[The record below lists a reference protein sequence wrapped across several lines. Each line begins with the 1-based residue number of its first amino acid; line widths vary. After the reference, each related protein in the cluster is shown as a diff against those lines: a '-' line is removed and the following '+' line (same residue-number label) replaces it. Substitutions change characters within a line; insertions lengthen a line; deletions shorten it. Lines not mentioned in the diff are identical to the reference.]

1 MGEKQRKEFTGVE
14 RRTVLD
20 PDLTEF
26 VQVGDE
32 VYAVGEVIEALKRA
46 KLENVNRR
54 RRVEP

>member
-1 MGEKQRKEFTGVE
+1 MQEKQRKEYTGIE

-32 VYAVGEVIEALKRA
+32 VYAVEDAIEALKSA
-46 KLENVNRR
+46 KLENRK
-54 RRVEP
+54 RRVEA

>member
-1 MGEKQRKEFTGVE
+1 MGEKQRIEFTGVE

-32 VYAVGEVIEALKRA
+32 VYAVGEVIEALKGA